1 MNISRNSHGPRAP
14 DYHRTVLFI
23 RNNII
28 PVQSLKAKT
37 EVETNSVLLVN
48 YDSFTQKSYK

>member
-37 EVETNSVLLVN
+37 EFETNNVLLVN